1 MLVARPAVGEALVGM
16 LQERGIGYHPDHA
29 VARIEPESRSL
40 QFGDDTVSY
49 DLLIGVPPH

>member
-29 VARIEPESRSL
+29 VARIEPESPSL